1 MEFLGL
7 GERAIKVYQE
17 MLKKPGAGL
26 EEIAEELGWSLDRVR
41 SGLDELAEQQLVRP
55 SWETS
60 DVFQPV
66 SPQVGLAALIAR
78 READLTRF
86 QQDLADS
93 KVIAEQLGHDF
104 ARTVRAEASGD
115 VERLVGI
122 DAVRTR
128 IEQLSHG
135 CRSEVL
141 SCAPD
146 GAQTQ
151 ANRQAGRPL
160 NQMLLK
166 RGVKFRTIYLDSI
179 RNDRDSVDYAQW
191 LVGEGAEIRTLAT
204 VPCRMLV
211 FDQEFAVAPLDP
223 DVSGSGA
230 LVVKGSAIVVA
241 MCQLF
246 VRLWREALPLKA
258 SAVPPRCEDQITS
271 QERAVLD
278 LLAEGH
284 TDETVARRLGVSVR
298 TTRRVTADLMSRV
311 EARSRFQLAVQ
322 ATQRGWVTAGR

>member
-7 GERAIKVYQE
+7 GERALKVYQE
-17 MLKKPGAGL
+17 MLRKPGAGV
-26 EEIAEELGWSLDRVR
+26 EEIADELGWDIDRVR

-60 DVFQPV
+60 GVFQPV

-86 QQDLADS
+86 QNDLAAS
-93 KVIAEQLGHDF
+93 KVLAEQLGDDF
-104 ARTVRAEASGD
+104 ARSVRAEDSGD

-122 DAVRTR
+122 DAVRSR
-128 IEQLSHG
+128 IEQLSQD
-135 CRSEVL
+135 CRKEVL

-160 NQMLLK
+160 NQMLLE
-166 RGVKFRTIYLDSI
+166 RGVKFRTIYLDSV
-179 RNDRDSVDYAQW
+179 RNDRDSVEYAQW
-191 LVGEGAEIRTLAT
+191 LTGLGAEIRTLAT
-204 VPCRMLV
+204 VPSRMLV
-211 FDQEFAVAPLDP
+211 FDREFVVAPMDP
-223 DVSGSGA
+223 EVSGSGA
-230 LVVKGSAIVVA
+230 LVVKGSAIAVA
-241 MCQLF
+241 MHHLF
-246 VRLWREALPLKA
+246 ALLWKEALPLTVGARLPK
-258 SAVPPRCEDQITS
+258 SEDEING

-278 LLAEGH
+278 LLADGH

-298 TTRRVTADLMSRV
+298 TARRVTADLMSRV
-311 EARSRFQLAVQ
+311 NARSRFELAVQ
-322 ATQRGWVTAGR
+322 ATRRGWVSARK